1 MNSEIE
7 RRSEQRIR
15 FNWPVWFGY
24 EENGEFFQ
32 GQIVDLNRQGMSFV
46 VDSNRCPQ
54 IGSHIIARFSYPLTQ
69 DGGFQMGRFF
79 QWAKVIRSDTQ
90 AGQSPRVALRLN
102 RPIAEFVKQDQNDC
116 ALQPA

>member
-1 MNSEIE
+1 MNSKIE

-46 VDSNRCPQ
+46 VNSNRCPQ
-54 IGSHIIARFSYPLTQ
+54 LGSHIIARFSYPLTLA
-69 DGGFQMGRFF
+69 GGFQMGNFF
-79 QWAKVIRSDTQ
+79 QWAKVIRSDRQ
-90 AGQSPRVALRLN
+90 IGQPPRVALRLN
-102 RPIAEFVKQDQNDC
+102 GPIAELVKLDQTDVS
-116 ALQPA
+116 LQSA